1 MSAIT
6 IEHDLIHY
14 EVLGRGRPV
23 ILVHGWL
30 GSWRYWVPAMQHLS
44 MKYRVYALDLWGFGD
59 SGRNAARYPFAMQV
73 QLLEEFMARLGIAK
87 AALVGHDLGAA
98 VIARFAA
105 LHPDRV
111 PRLLVVG
118 PPLFTLPDQERPSAA
133 AGTQQA
139 DPADKPATDARQ
151 EVAIAADP
159 SAGAEKTAEK
169 ADGKAVN
176 GTGAVSVSESAP
188 SSAGAPGT
196 PSSAATATPSAS
208 ASRALEEKARAI
220 GEARLAAATGKPAL
234 PPGSTKSQEA
244 AARPQE
250 NAADT
255 SARPNPLKEHLST
268 LDRLELLRQHVEAG
282 PDQDRLRVEVE
293 KADPLAFNASLDAF
307 AEVDTL
313 RDLRALTMPAV
324 LVYGEKDTF
333 SPVPAEAILKSLTDG
348 RTSFGVV
355 SLAGTRHFPMLEDS
369 AAFSRLVMAFLEAPD
384 VTKIELKD
392 QWVRRV
398 R

>member
-6 IEHDLIHY
+6 IEHDLLHY

-30 GSWRYWVPAMQHLS
+30 GSWRYWVPAMSHLS
-44 MKYRVYALDLWGFGD
+44 MKYRVYALDLWGFGE
-59 SGRNAARYPFAMQV
+59 SGRNTARYPFAMQV
-73 QLLEEFMARLGIAK
+73 QLLEEFMGRLGIAK

-105 LHPDRV
+105 THPERV

-118 PPLFTLPDQERPSAA
+118 PPLFAIPEQAESPAPPDPTDGPAAEVGATSAVAGSASNTPPTDEKSTPARAATPATEAASPPSDSPAA
-133 AGTQQA
+133 A
-139 DPADKPATDARQ
+139 PADTP
-151 EVAIAADP
+151 
-159 SAGAEKTAEK
+159 
-169 ADGKAVN
+169 
-176 GTGAVSVSESAP
+176 VSPV
-188 SSAGAPGT
+188 
-196 PSSAATATPSAS
+196 
-208 ASRALEEKARAI
+208 ALEEQARAI
-220 GEARLAAATGKPAL
+220 GEARLAAATGKPVL
-234 PPGSTKSQEA
+234 NVNSSDKDA
-244 AARPQE
+244 AAPPAPGV
-250 NAADT
+250 NGAPP
-255 SARPNPLKEHLST
+255 ARPNPLKEHLTT

-282 PDQDRLRVEVE
+282 PDQEKLRLEVE
-293 KADPLAFNASLDAF
+293 KADPLAFTASLDAF

-313 RDLRALTMPAV
+313 RDLRALSMPAV

-333 SPVPAEAILKSLTDG
+333 APVPAEAMLKSLTDG
-348 RTSFGVV
+348 RKTFGVI

>member
-1 MSAIT
+1 MSATT
-6 IEHDLIHY
+6 IEHDLLHY

-30 GSWRYWVPAMQHLS
+30 GSWRYWEPVMRHLS
-44 MKYRVYALDLWGFGD
+44 MKYRVYALDLWGFGE
-59 SGRNAARYPFAMQV
+59 SGRNAARYSFSMQV
-73 QLLEEFMARLGIAK
+73 QLLEEFMGRLGIAK

-105 LHPDRV
+105 THPERV

-118 PPLFTLPDQERPSAA
+118 PPLFAIPEQAESAA
-133 AGTQQA
+133 SPN
-139 DPADKPATDARQ
+139 PADGPAAEGGAT
-151 EVAIAADP
+151 
-159 SAGAEKTAEK
+159 SA
-169 ADGKAVN
+169 V
-176 GTGAVSVSESAP
+176 TGAASNPLPTDEK
-188 SSAGAPGT
+188 
-196 PSSAATATPSAS
+196 SAS
-208 ASRALEEKARAI
+208 APAATPATEAVSPAAESPAAAPADTPAASSEPVSPVALEEQARAI

-234 PPGSTKSQEA
+234 NVNASSKDA
-244 AARPQE
+244 AAPPAPGV
-250 NAADT
+250 NGAT
-255 SARPNPLKEHLST
+255 PARPNPLKEYLTT
-268 LDRLELLRQHVEAG
+268 LDRLELLRQHVKAG
-282 PDQDRLRVEVE
+282 PDQEKLRLEVE
-293 KADPLAFNASLDAF
+293 KADPLAFTASLDAF

-313 RDLRALTMPAV
+313 RDLRALSMPAV
-324 LVYGEKDTF
+324 LVYGEKDAF
-333 SPVPAEAILKSLTDG
+333 APVPAEAMLKSLTDG
-348 RTSFGVV
+348 RKTFGVI